1 MIESITK
8 WEELTPYLDLDEVE
22 VEDIKETR
30 SSPRLRRIEYLLS
43 GSKRMERKLLTEP
56 WSIKV
61 FAYVGRR
68 DLAKRV
74 CEMIQDESCSSSEDH
89 KQHGGVVCKT
99 LQSATSR
106 YSDHFRGVCQP
117 SRTSLSYSY

>member
-30 SSPRLRRIEYLLS
+30 SSPQLRRIEYLLS

-56 WSIKV
+56 WPRYLLMLVAETWLSV
-61 FAYVGRR
+61 YV
-68 DLAKRV
+68 K
-74 CEMIQDESCSSSEDH
+74 
-89 KQHGGVVCKT
+89 
-99 LQSATSR
+99 
-106 YSDHFRGVCQP
+106 
-117 SRTSLSYSY
+117 